1 MPDSMLHRSANHTI
15 SHLLQ
20 IRRACTLMSSCSE
33 PSVGISPPISAFPSL
48 EELPDPP
55 LEDECRIG
63 PAKPERVRESIVDP
77 HRVGDYWGGTSIGI
91 PKLPPRGSRVA
102 TWLRIERMVMPAAK
116 PPRPPS
122 RWPVMDFVELTGSS
136 SLRALSPKKF
146 SIGFASIASPKR
158 PYWSRERSDN
168 LLLQVEGLQSPMHAS
183 WRGPSPSV
191 AIPVR

>member
-1 MPDSMLHRSANHTI
+1 
-15 SHLLQ
+15 
-20 IRRACTLMSSCSE
+20 
-33 PSVGISPPISAFPSL
+33 
-48 EELPDPP
+48 
-55 LEDECRIG
+55 
-63 PAKPERVRESIVDP
+63 
-77 HRVGDYWGGTSIGI
+77 
-91 PKLPPRGSRVA
+91 
-102 TWLRIERMVMPAAK
+102 
-116 PPRPPS
+116 
-122 RWPVMDFVELTGSS
+122 MDFVELTGSS